1 MSISSIFNNAFRFPF
16 GSMEKWLVLGILL
29 ILCGLSSVL
38 ISFGIDL
45 GVASIITSIIAL
57 IAWFIVSGYSL
68 AIVRDTIHGYDQ
80 LPSFD
85 IGENIVDGIKVFI
98 LGIVYSIIPFIVFFA
113 LLIVTGAVGAF
124 VQVSDLTMGGATTV
138 PSDLALKFVGSLGI
152 TLIISLILFI
162 VITLIISLILFIV
175 FSLFST
181 IAMCRLANTGSFSQ
195 GFEFSEIIGDFKRIG
210 VGSFIA
216 WWIVLAIIS
225 LVLVLISV
233 FISAVPYIGY
243 VVSILFIY
251 SFIAIFASRA
261 TGLIY
266 SN

>member
-1 MSISSIFNNAFRFPF
+1 MSISSIFNNALRFPF
-16 GSMEKWLVLGILL
+16 GNIEKWLVLGILL
-29 ILCGLSSVL
+29 ILGGLSSIL

-45 GVASIITSIIAL
+45 GVASIITSIISL
-57 IAWFIVSGYSL
+57 IAGLIVSGYSL
-68 AIVRDTIHGYDQ
+68 AIIRDTIHGHNQ

-85 IGENIVDGIKVFI
+85 IAENFVDGIKVFI
-98 LGIVYSIIPFIVFFA
+98 LGIVYSIIPVIVFFA
-113 LLIVTGAVGAF
+113 LLIVTGAAESF
-124 VQVSDLTMGGATTV
+124 IEIINLSIGGAVV
-138 PSDLALKFVGSLGI
+138 PSDLALSFVGSIGI
-152 TLIISLILFI
+152 TFIISLI
-162 VITLIISLILFIV
+162 VLII

-195 GFEFSEIIGDFKRIG
+195 GFAFSEIIGDFKRIG
-210 VGSFIA
+210 VGSFIV
-216 WWIVLAIIS
+216 WWIVLVIIS
-225 LVLVLISV
+225 VILVLISV
-233 FISAVPYIGY
+233 FISAIPYIGY

>member
-1 MSISSIFNNAFRFPF
+1 M
-16 GSMEKWLVLGILL
+16 
-29 ILCGLSSVL
+29 
-38 ISFGIDL
+38 
-45 GVASIITSIIAL
+45 
-57 IAWFIVSGYSL
+57 
-68 AIVRDTIHGYDQ
+68 
-80 LPSFD
+80 
-85 IGENIVDGIKVFI
+85 
-98 LGIVYSIIPFIVFFA
+98 
-113 LLIVTGAVGAF
+113 TGAAEAF
-124 VQVSDLTMGGATTV
+124 IEIINLTMGGATTV
-138 PSDLALKFVGSLGI
+138 PSDLALGFVGSLGI

-162 VITLIISLILFIV
+162 I

-195 GFEFSEIIGDFKRIG
+195 GFAFSEIIGDFKRIG

>member
-1 MSISSIFNNAFRFPF
+1 MSISSIFNNALRFPF
-16 GSMEKWLVLGILL
+16 GNIEKWLVLGILL
-29 ILCGLSSVL
+29 ILGGLSSIL

-45 GVASIITSIIAL
+45 GVASIITSIISL
-57 IAWFIVSGYSL
+57 IAGLIVSGYSL
-68 AIVRDTIHGYDQ
+68 AIIRDTIHGHNQ

-85 IGENIVDGIKVFI
+85 IAENFVDGIKVFI
-98 LGIVYSIIPFIVFFA
+98 LGIVYSIIPVIVFFA
-113 LLIVTGAVGAF
+113 LLIVTGAAGAF
-124 VQVSDLTMGGATTV
+124 IEIINLTMGGATTI
-138 PSDLALKFVGSLGI
+138 PSDLALKFVVSLGI
-152 TLIISLILFI
+152 TFIISLI
-162 VITLIISLILFIV
+162 VLII

-181 IAMCRLANTGSFSQ
+181 IAMCRLANTGRFSQ
-195 GFEFSEIIGDFKRIG
+195 GFAFSEIIDDFKRIG

-216 WWIVLAIIS
+216 WGIVLAIIS

>member
-1 MSISSIFNNAFRFPF
+1 MSISSIFNNALRFPF
-16 GSMEKWLVLGILL
+16 GNIEKWLVLGILL
-29 ILCGLSSVL
+29 ILGGLSSIL

-45 GVASIITSIIAL
+45 GVASIITSIISL
-57 IAWFIVSGYSL
+57 IAGLIVSGYSL
-68 AIVRDTIHGYDQ
+68 AIIRDTIHGHNQ

-85 IGENIVDGIKVFI
+85 IAENFVDGIKVFI
-98 LGIVYSIIPFIVFFA
+98 LGIVYSIIPVIVFFA
-113 LLIVTGAVGAF
+113 LLIVTGAAESF
-124 VQVSDLTMGGATTV
+124 IEIINLSIGGAVV
-138 PSDLALKFVGSLGI
+138 PSDLALSFVGSIGI
-152 TLIISLILFI
+152 TFIISLI
-162 VITLIISLILFIV
+162 VLII

-216 WWIVLAIIS
+216 WGIVLAIIS

>member
-1 MSISSIFNNAFRFPF
+1 MSISSIFNDAFRFPF
-16 GSMEKWLVLGILL
+16 GNMEKWLVLGILL
-29 ILCGLSSVL
+29 ILGGLSSVL

-45 GVASIITSIIAL
+45 GAASIITSIIAL
-57 IAWFIVSGYSL
+57 VAGLIVSGYSL

-80 LPSFD
+80 LPNFD
-85 IGENIVDGIKVFI
+85 IAENIVDGIKVLI
-98 LGIVYSIIPFIVFFA
+98 LSIVYSIIPVIVFFA
-113 LLIVTGAVGAF
+113 LLIVTGAAESF
-124 VQVSDLTMGGATTV
+124 IEIINLYIGGATTV
-138 PSDLALKFVGSLGI
+138 PSDLALGFVGSLGI
-152 TLIISLILFI
+152 TLIISLIVFI
-162 VITLIISLILFIV
+162 I

-181 IAMCRLANTGSFSQ
+181 IAMCRLANTGSCSQ
-195 GFEFSEIIGDFKRIG
+195 GFAFSEIIGDFKRIG
-210 VGSFIA
+210 VGSFIV

>member
-1 MSISSIFNNAFRFPF
+1 MSVSSIFNNAFRFPF
-16 GSMEKWLVLGILL
+16 SAMDKWLILGVLLVIGS
-29 ILCGLSSVL
+29 LSSILV
-38 ISFGIDL
+38 SWGIDL

-57 IAWFIVSGYSL
+57 IAGFIVSGYSL

-85 IGENIVDGIKVFI
+85 IGENIIDGIKVFI
-98 LGIVYSIIPFIVFFA
+98 LGIVYSIIPVIVFFA
-113 LLIVTGAVGAF
+113 LLIVTGAAEAF
-124 VQVSDLTMGGATTV
+124 IEIINLTMGGGATTV
-138 PSDLALKFVGSLGI
+138 PSDLALKFVGSLG
-152 TLIISLILFI
+152 
-162 VITLIISLILFIV
+162 ITLIISLILFIV

-195 GFEFSEIIGDFKRIG
+195 GFAFSEIIGDFKRIG

-233 FISAVPYIGY
+233 FISAIPYIGY

>member
-1 MSISSIFNNAFRFPF
+1 MSVSSIFNNAFRFPF
-16 GSMEKWLVLGILL
+16 SAMDKWLILGVLLVIGS
-29 ILCGLSSVL
+29 LSSILV
-38 ISFGIDL
+38 SWGIDL

-57 IAWFIVSGYSL
+57 IAGFI
-68 AIVRDTIHGYDQ
+68 
-80 LPSFD
+80 
-85 IGENIVDGIKVFI
+85 
-98 LGIVYSIIPFIVFFA
+98 SIIPVIVFFA
-113 LLIVTGAVGAF
+113 LLIVTGAAEAF
-124 VQVSDLTMGGATTV
+124 IEIINLTMGGATTV

-162 VITLIISLILFIV
+162 V

-195 GFEFSEIIGDFKRIG
+195 GFAFSEIIGDFKRIG

>member
-1 MSISSIFNNAFRFPF
+1 MSISSIFNNALRFPF
-16 GSMEKWLVLGILL
+16 GNIEKWLVLGILL
-29 ILCGLSSVL
+29 ILGGLSSIL

-57 IAWFIVSGYSL
+57 IAGFIVSGYSL

-85 IGENIVDGIKVFI
+85 IGENFVDGIKVFI
-98 LGIVYSIIPFIVFFA
+98 LGIVYSIIPVIVFFA
-113 LLIVTGAVGAF
+113 LLIVTGAAESF
-124 VQVSDLTMGGATTV
+124 IEIINLSIGGAVV
-138 PSDLALKFVGSLGI
+138 PSDLALSFVGSIGI
-152 TLIISLILFI
+152 TFIISLI
-162 VITLIISLILFIV
+162 VLII

-181 IAMCRLANTGSFSQ
+181 IAMCRLANTGRFSQ
-195 GFEFSEIIGDFKRIG
+195 GFAFSEIIDDFKRIG
-210 VGSFIA
+210 VGSFIV
-216 WWIVLAIIS
+216 WWIVLVIIS
-225 LVLVLISV
+225 VILVLISV
-233 FISAVPYIGY
+233 FISAIPYIGY

>member
-1 MSISSIFNNAFRFPF
+1 MSVSSIFNNAFRFPF
-16 GSMEKWLVLGILL
+16 SAMDKWLILGVLLVIGS
-29 ILCGLSSVL
+29 LSSILV
-38 ISFGIDL
+38 SWGIDL

-57 IAWFIVSGYSL
+57 IAGFIVSGYSL

-85 IGENIVDGIKVFI
+85 IGENIIDGIKVFI
-98 LGIVYSIIPFIVFFA
+98 LGIVYSIIPVIVFFA
-113 LLIVTGAVGAF
+113 LLIVTGAAEAF
-124 VQVSDLTMGGATTV
+124 IEIINLTMGGATTV

-162 VITLIISLILFIV
+162 V

-181 IAMCRLANTGSFSQ
+181 IAMCRLANTG
-195 GFEFSEIIGDFKRIG
+195 
-210 VGSFIA
+210 
-216 WWIVLAIIS
+216 LAIIS

-251 SFIAIFASRA
+251 SFIAIFASKA

>member
-29 ILCGLSSVL
+29 ILSVLSSVL

-57 IAWFIVSGYSL
+57 IAGFIVSGYSL

-98 LGIVYSIIPFIVFFA
+98 LGIVYSIIPFIVFFV
-113 LLIVTGAVGAF
+113 LLIVTGAVEAF
-124 VQVSDLTMGGATTV
+124 VQVIDLTMGGATTV

-162 VITLIISLILFIV
+162 V

-195 GFEFSEIIGDFKRIG
+195 GFAFSEIIGDFKRIG
-210 VGSFIA
+210 VGSFIV

>member
-1 MSISSIFNNAFRFPF
+1 MSVSSIFNNAFRFPF
-16 GSMEKWLVLGILL
+16 SAMDKWLILGVLLVIGS
-29 ILCGLSSVL
+29 LSSILV
-38 ISFGIDL
+38 SWGIDL
-45 GVASIITSIIAL
+45 GIASIIVSIIAI
-57 IAWFIVSGYSL
+57 IAGFIVSGYSL

-85 IGENIVDGIKVFI
+85 IGENIIDGIKVFI
-98 LGIVYSIIPFIVFFA
+98 LGIVYSIIPVIVFFA
-113 LLIVTGAVGAF
+113 LLIVTGAAEAF
-124 VQVSDLTMGGATTV
+124 IEIINLTMGGATTV

-162 VITLIISLILFIV
+162 V

-195 GFEFSEIIGDFKRIG
+195 GFAFSEIIGDFKRIG

-233 FISAVPYIGY
+233 FISAVPHIGY

>member
-29 ILCGLSSVL
+29 ILCVLSSVL

-57 IAWFIVSGYSL
+57 IAGFIVSGYSL

-98 LGIVYSIIPFIVFFA
+98 LGIVYSIIPFIVFFV
-113 LLIVTGAVGAF
+113 LLIVTGAVEAF
-124 VQVSDLTMGGATTV
+124 QVIDLTMGGATTV

-162 VITLIISLILFIV
+162 V

-195 GFEFSEIIGDFKRIG
+195 GFAFSEIIGDFKRIG
-210 VGSFIA
+210 VGSFIV